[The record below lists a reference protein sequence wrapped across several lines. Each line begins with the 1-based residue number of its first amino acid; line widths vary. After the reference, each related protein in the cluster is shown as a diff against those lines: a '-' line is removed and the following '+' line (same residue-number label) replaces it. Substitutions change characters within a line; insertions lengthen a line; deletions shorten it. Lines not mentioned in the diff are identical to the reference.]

1 METIGGFKLRNN
13 GGFVCAG
20 RVKYLNLDDGSSGV
34 SDRWHYINL
43 GQSEM
48 MMGKDLADKGVPAH
62 ALIQMYIDIVA
73 GNDRT
78 GGTYFVWDQ
87 SSNAYAEYDIT
98 GTTLN
103 SDVHFDGIKSQ
114 AAASMAESR

>member
-1 METIGGFKLRNN
+1 MEKVMQTIGAFKLRNN

-20 RVKYLNLDDGSSGV
+20 KVQYIDSNGGV
-34 SDRWHYINL
+34 QLSDRWSWIPL

-48 MMGKDLADKGVPAH
+48 MNPSEKSVANGSI
-62 ALIQMYIDIVA
+62 IQMYIDIQA

-78 GGTYFVWDQ
+78 GGTYFLYD
-87 SSNAYAEYDIT
+87 SSSAQYAEYDIT

-103 SDVHFDGIKSQ
+103 SDVHFDGIKS
-114 AAASMAESR
+114 S

>member
-1 METIGGFKLRNN
+1 MDAIGGFKLRNN

-20 RVKYLNLDDGSSGV
+20 KVKYIDLEHGGEGV

-48 MMGKDLADKGVPAH
+48 MMGKDLPDKGVPAH
-62 ALIQMYIDIVA
+62 CLIQMYIDIVA

-78 GGTYFVWDQ
+78 GGTYFQFDP
-87 SSNAYAEYDIT
+87 SSTVYAEYDIT
-98 GTTLN
+98 GTTFN
-103 SDVHFDGIKSQ
+103 SDVHFDGIKK
-114 AAASMAESR
+114 EE